1 MSKIIVKNELGDSLE
16 QELNA
21 MKYVTIVMEQGK
33 ISGNDDQYCFV
44 TYFYEVQDVSDIIV
58 YADMTKNG
66 THVFRVSRRY
76 L

>member
-1 MSKIIVKNELGDSLE
+1 MSKIIIKNELGDSLE

-21 MKYVTIVMEQGK
+21 VNYVSIVMQQGK
-33 ISGNDDQYCFV
+33 ISGNDDQYCYV
-44 TYFYEVQDVSDIIV
+44 TSFYELQDVSDIIV